1 MTAHLSRCAL
11 LMALAI
17 PLLTGCI
24 ERSEE
29 IAIELDG
36 SVRMKLDFQT
46 NSFDELYLGDAVPT
60 MDGGW
65 VVTESVEEDQKG
77 EETYKL
83 RVEAIFGAK
92 QDLPSNFASPRDPD
106 VDTYLQ
112 FPTEVTIE
120 QRRGATY
127 YHFYRRYP
135 ARAWAFHEAARQA
148 FQEELA
154 KLEGKSFEDMTTQ
167 ERTQIVWMLARLE
180 TAKYEALARWAFKD
194 AMPAAP
200 QDAWLHARTA
210 LRQVYDNLDPA
221 RIVELLSGEDGKIN
235 EEAVEEEAKAFEDN
249 AIEAMQSA
257 LREKGGIEAGK
268 INAFI
273 RRFRWHKK
281 YYESTE
287 DLADDGFTIAVTM
300 PGAIVGHN
308 GLRIE
313 EGAVVWEFTG
323 EMLRDQEIELMVTS
337 RVN

>member
-1 MTAHLSRCAL
+1 MMAHESRCAL
-11 LMALAI
+11 MIALAV
-17 PLLTGCI
+17 PALTGCI
-24 ERSEE
+24 EREE
-29 IAIELDG
+29 QIAIELDG

-60 MDGGW
+60 MEGGW
-65 VVTESVEEDQKG
+65 VIAESVEENQEG

-83 RVEAIFGAK
+83 RAEAIFGAK
-92 QDLPSNFASPRDPD
+92 QDLPSSFASPRDPD
-106 VDTYLQ
+106 LDTYLQ
-112 FPTEVTIE
+112 FPTDITIE
-120 QRRGATY
+120 QRRGGTY
-127 YHFYRRYP
+127 YHFHRRYP
-135 ARAWAFHEAARQA
+135 ARAWAFHEAARQS

-154 KLEGKSFEDMTTQ
+154 KLEGKSFEVMNMQ

-194 AMPAAP
+194 AMPNAP

-235 EEAVEEEAKAFEDN
+235 EKAIEEEAKAFEDA
-249 AIEAMQSA
+249 AIEAMQNA
-257 LREKGGIEAGK
+257 LRERGRIGAEK
-268 INAFI
+268 INAFV

-281 YYESTE
+281 YYEITE

-313 EGAVVWEFTG
+313 DGAVVWEFTG